1 MGFLVLVILVVG
13 VVVAFVCTNENRGT
27 TTEQPPLYSKY
38 EPEAL
43 AKSNEILIMTVW
55 NKLPSGGEKLQF
67 YYDGNNNY
75 TLVDRTRKCAYR
87 DAFRFKVMDMKNDTY
102 VYHPE
107 QLVYTGAT
115 VGNIHTGGFHTE
127 KAYYSQRSYASGRG
141 VIYCDYNENLPYFLA
156 ARIKLNDELLQKAK
170 ADPEIAPLFSKAGVL
185 VCKDPKGRA
194 PSGLEVEAVKRI
206 AAEDIYRGASVQS
219 YLTNS
224 QFLPMDTC
232 KVVARF
238 LNRAIN
244 K

>member
-13 VVVAFVCTNENRGT
+13 VVVAFVCTNEDRDT
-27 TTEQPPLYSKY
+27 TTQQPPLYSKY

-43 AKSNEILIMTVW
+43 AKSKEILIMTVW
-55 NKLPSGGEKLQF
+55 NKLPSGGEELQF

-75 TLVDRTRKCAYR
+75 TLVDRTHKRAYR

-127 KAYYSQRSYASGRG
+127 KAYYSQRYYSSGRG
-141 VIYCDYNENLPYFLA
+141 AIYCDYNEILPCFLV

-170 ADPEIAPLFSKAGVL
+170 ADPEIAPLLSRAGVL
-185 VCKDPKGRA
+185 ICKDSKGKA
-194 PSGLEVEAVKRI
+194 PSDLEVEAVKRI

-219 YLTNS
+219 YLTNR
-224 QFLPMDTC
+224 QFLPTDTC
-232 KVVARF
+232 KAVARF